1 MRWIFILLLVANVVY
16 FGWELDRET
25 GIHHRQTASVLPV
38 PASAQQL
45 KLLEELSEPPEPRTI
60 DTGMDD
66 VTMTEPVEP
75 AQPGLPVQGEL
86 VTDLPEINMTEAD
99 TTIVTYTCY
108 RYGPLMDEDQ
118 MLTLQQWFT
127 ARNATT
133 ESAYVEEQ
141 GKQLFWIYLAPQP
154 SRENAMAILEEMQN
168 KGIGDFRLINRGDL
182 QNAISLGLFSSR
194 EAVNNR
200 LEELKEKG
208 YVPVVVPY
216 ADVKKVYT
224 LEVQIAD
231 ASGLLAQLADAF
243 PARFESTPVPCKD
256 TSTTEYSPDPV
267 L

>member
-25 GIHHRQTASVLPV
+25 GIRHRQAASVLPV

-66 VTMTEPVEP
+66 VAMTEPGE
-75 AQPGLPVQGEL
+75 PGLPVGEL
-86 VTDLPEINMTEAD
+86 VTDLPEINMTAAD

-108 RYGPLMDEDQ
+108 HYGPLMDEDQ

-127 ARNATT
+127 ARNATS

-154 SRENAMAILEEMQN
+154 SRENAMAILDEMQK

-224 LEVQIAD
+224 LDVKIAD
-231 ASGLLAQLADAF
+231 TSGLLAQLPDAY
-243 PARFESTPVPCKD
+243 PARYESTLVPCKD
-256 TSTTEYSPDPV
+256 TSATEYSPDPV

>member
-1 MRWIFILLLVANVVY
+1 MRWIFILLLVANVIY
-16 FGWELDRET
+16 FGRELDRET
-25 GIHHRQTASVLPV
+25 GIRHRQTASVLPV
-38 PASAQQL
+38 PVSAQQL
-45 KLLEELSEPPEPRTI
+45 KLLEELSDPPEPRTI

-66 VTMTEPVEP
+66 VAMTEPTE
-75 AQPGLPVQGEL
+75 PGLLVPGEL

-99 TTIVTYTCY
+99 TTIVTYTCF

-118 MLTLQQWFT
+118 LQTLQQWFT
-127 ARNATT
+127 ARNATS

-154 SRENAMAILEEMQN
+154 SRKNAMAILEEMQK

-216 ADVKKVYT
+216 ADVKKIYT
-224 LEVQIAD
+224 LDVQIAD

-256 TSTTEYSPDPV
+256 TSTTEDSPDPV